1 MFIGD
6 KSGINE
12 WSSSKAPQ
20 YAIDHV
26 ANSRYE
32 IGHPKEGQ
40 LKNIFEFDF
49 LDTLS
54 LKLSNFFGI
63 SSDSIFFIDL
73 GITKHVFLLFFV
85 SFILVSTIISLVNS
99 YISNKKNLPNKFMS
113 LLEMII
119 LYLRDD
125 VLKNF
130 IGDKEHREWAPLIYT
145 IFFFVLF
152 GNILGLIPLFDL
164 AGLIGKL
171 THIDLLYMLSKGGH
185 TATANIN
192 VTFAI
197 ATITFVAFIAAGIQ
211 KYGFVQHWKNL
222 APSGLPLP
230 LYFIVVPIEF
240 MGLFIRPLELT
251 LRLAGNMM
259 GGHIALII
267 FITFIF
273 SIANAYGDAAGFST
287 APFSIAL
294 ALGLTMLELLVAV
307 IQAYVFALLTAVFI
321 GMAIHVDH

>member
-1 MFIGD
+1 MFIAEKVG
-6 KSGINE
+6 KE
-12 WSSSKAPQ
+12 WTMDQAPQ

-26 ANSRYE
+26 ANS
-32 IGHPKEGQ
+32 K
-40 LKNIFEFDF
+40 KNIFEFEF
-49 LDTLS
+49 LNSLS
-54 LKLSNFFGI
+54 QKISNFFGI
-63 SSDSIFFIDL
+63 SSESLFYIDL
-73 GITKHVFLLFFV
+73 GISKHVFLLFFV
-85 SFILVSTIISLVNS
+85 SFIVVSTVVTLIQG
-99 YISNKKNLPNKFMS
+99 YISHKKNIPNKFMS
-113 LLEMII
+113 IIEMFVI
-119 LYLRDD
+119 YLRDD

-130 IGDKEHREWAPLIYT
+130 IGDKEYRSWAPLVYT

-152 GNILGLIPLFDL
+152 GNVLGLIPIFDL
-164 AGLIGKL
+164 TGLIGKIGYKAEML
-171 THIDLLYMLSKGGH
+171 GKDNILYLLSKGGH
-185 TATANIN
+185 TVTANVN

-222 APSGLPLP
+222 APSGLPWP
-230 LYFIVVPIEF
+230 LYFVVVPIEF
-240 MGLFIRPLELT
+240 MGLFIRPLALT

-273 SIANAYGDAAGFST
+273 SATAELGGLAGFGI
-287 APFSIAL
+287 APFSISL

>member
-6 KSGINE
+6 KSGKWNM
-12 WSSSKAPQ
+12 SDASD
-20 YAIDHV
+20 YAISHV
-26 ANSRYE
+26 ADSE
-32 IGHPKEGQ
+32 PKYHLGY
-40 LKNIFEFDF
+40 
-49 LDTLS
+49 TLS
-54 LKLSNFFGI
+54 EYLPFTI
-63 SSDSIFFIDL
+63 SFS
-73 GITKHVFLLFFV
+73 KHQFLLLFV
-85 SFILVSTIISLVNS
+85 SFILVSSIIISVRS
-99 YISNKKNLPNKFMS
+99 YISHKQNIPNKFMS
-113 LLEMII
+113 IIEMFV

-152 GNILGLIPLFDL
+152 GNILGLIPFFDL
-164 AGLIGKL
+164 MGLIGSFLPPDFGGNEKGNF
-171 THIDLLYMLSKGGH
+171 LYLLSKGGH
-185 TATANIN
+185 TVTANIN
-192 VTFAI
+192 VTFAL
-197 ATITFVAFIAAGIQ
+197 ATVTFFAFIWAGIK
-211 KYGFVQHWKNL
+211 KYGFIQHWKNL
-222 APSGLPLP
+222 APAGLPWP

-240 MGLFIRPLELT
+240 MGLFIRPLALT

-273 SIANAYGDAAGFST
+273 SAASMAGDYSNIAGFGM
-287 APFSIAL
+287 APFSILL